1 MQLKLS
7 SPKNFFKKSFSNS
20 DRYVSMLKISLK
32 KIYRISSF
40 WTTFLKEVQSMIGI
54 SKSQNQNDKVA
65 NQKP

>member
-40 WTTFLKEVQSMIGI
+40 WATFLKEVQSMIGI